1 MNCVVRRS
9 DLVRTAGLYRSSSPA
24 GRLRSASSPGFPE
37 DDWIHLELRNL
48 KRANIEAYRDKWLAA
63 QGLTAEERGMVT
75 STLGEK
81 LDQPHLRDLARNPM
95 QLAILLHLIHVQG
108 AALPEKAHNLV

>member
-1 MNCVVRRS
+1 MSFGGAIWYALPVSTDHRHQQAGCVRELTRIS
-9 DLVRTAGLYRSSSPA
+9 G
-24 GRLRSASSPGFPE
+24 

-81 LDQPHLRDLARNPM
+81 PRSTTSA
-95 QLAILLHLIHVQG
+95 
-108 AALPEKAHNLV
+108 